1 MSEAR
6 IEVERERLEQTIIVM
21 GERLEHLIG
30 VEQEQLEQPIGVF
43 REVITIMMIGD
54 LPAYMG
60 QTTVD
65 PDFVGI
71 TLPTRNTSV
80 YSNIDVNAIQVESV
94 SNQSGG
100 NTVYIGG
107 II

>member
-1 MSEAR
+1 MSETR
-6 IEVERERLEQTIIVM
+6 IQVERENLERTIIVT
-21 GERLEHLIG
+21 GERPEHLIG
-30 VEQEQLEQPIGVF
+30 VEQERLERTIDVI
-43 REVITIMMIGD
+43 REALTIMMGD
-54 LPAYMG
+54 LPAYTG
-60 QTTVD
+60 ATVVD

-80 YSNIDVNAIQVESV
+80 YSDIGVNAIQVESV
-94 SNQSGG
+94 GNQSGG

>member
-6 IEVERERLEQTIIVM
+6 IHVEREQQEQTIIVT
-21 GERLEHLIG
+21 GERPEHLIG
-30 VEQEQLEQPIGVF
+30 VEQEQLERPIDVL
-43 REVITIMMIGD
+43 REAITIMMGD
-54 LPAYMG
+54 LPVYEG

-65 PDFVGI
+65 PDFVGVR
-71 TLPTRNTSV
+71 LPTRNTSV
-80 YSNIDVNAIQVESV
+80 YSDIDVNAIQVESV
-94 SNQSGG
+94 INQGGG